1 MKSEGKGHIFINC
14 NNGNGN
20 FNKVLVTNVLY
31 VPNGK
36 VYSVKRDDSRWIN
49 EAFSRIKI
57 QAISRSNKSSLRGN
71 VKSIIRERILLMWWW
86 L

>member
-1 MKSEGKGHIFINC
+1 MKSEGKGNIFINC

-20 FNKVLVTNVLY
+20 VLY

-36 VYSVKRDDSRWIN
+36 VHSVKRDDSRWIN